1 MLEYLGPRV
10 PEVPLEPLEAQELR
24 DQLVRM
30 AEPDRREIL
39 VFLVRREL
47 EESMVSRE
55 NLVTQDLRA
64 DLDKTAYE
72 EQVGWMGQ
80 LVSLDHPGLLVQPDI
95 ED

>member
-10 PEVPLEPLEAQELR
+10 LEVPLEPLEAQELR